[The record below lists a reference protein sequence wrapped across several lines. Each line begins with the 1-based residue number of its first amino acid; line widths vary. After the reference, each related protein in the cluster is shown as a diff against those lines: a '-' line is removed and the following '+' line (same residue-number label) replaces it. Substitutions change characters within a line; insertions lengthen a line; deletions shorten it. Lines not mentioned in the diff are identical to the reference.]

1 MSLTTKKAR
10 ALLTARGE
18 SVSDAPTLTHHERGV
33 LNYHLEQLGLTRS
46 QIAAALSYSG
56 AVPDVVQ
63 SLIDGSPAPDAE
75 PVEVVDEPEG
85 DAVPDL
91 AVESDPVSDAPVD
104 PVADD
109 PDTEDPPAE
118 PTED

>member
-18 SVSDAPTLTHHERGV
+18 SVSDAPTLTPHERGV

-75 PVEVVDEPEG
+75 PVEVADEPEG
-85 DAVPDL
+85 DADPV
-91 AVESDPVSDAPVD
+91 VESDPVPDASGD
-104 PVADD
+104 PVADE

>member
-10 ALLTARGE
+10 AILEARGE
-18 SVSDAPTLTHHERGV
+18 SVSDAPTLTPHERGV

-63 SLIDGSPAPDAE
+63 SLIDGAPDAD
-75 PVEVVDEPEG
+75 PVEVADEPEG
-85 DAVPDL
+85 DAVPDPV
-91 AVESDPVSDAPVD
+91 VESDPVPDAPVD
-104 PVADD
+104 PVADE

>member
-18 SVSDAPTLTHHERGV
+18 SVSDAPTLTPHERGV

-63 SLIDGSPAPDAE
+63 SLIDGSPDAD
-75 PVEVVDEPEG
+75 PVEVADPPAGDEL
-85 DAVPDL
+85 PDL

-104 PVADD
+104 PVADE